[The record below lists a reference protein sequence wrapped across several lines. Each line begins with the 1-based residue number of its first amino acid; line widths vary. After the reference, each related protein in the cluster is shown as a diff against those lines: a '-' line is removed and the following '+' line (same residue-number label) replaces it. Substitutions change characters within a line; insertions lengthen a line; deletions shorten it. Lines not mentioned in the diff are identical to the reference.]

1 MFCQSVTLSL
11 GSRFSNGS
19 SAKLTVRPTL
29 FAFANEVIQQ
39 SVAEKSAIMILL
51 LRADRKPQIFSTA
64 SVKAAV

>member
-1 MFCQSVTLSL
+1 
-11 GSRFSNGS
+11 
-19 SAKLTVRPTL
+19 L